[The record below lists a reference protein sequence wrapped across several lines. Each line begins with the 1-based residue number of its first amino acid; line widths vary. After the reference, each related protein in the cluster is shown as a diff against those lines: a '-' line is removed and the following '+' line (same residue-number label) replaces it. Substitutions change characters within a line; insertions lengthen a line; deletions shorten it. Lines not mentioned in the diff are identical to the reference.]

1 MATGEPDFFNITI
14 ESGNVA
20 TIGVHFHKALR
31 KEFDSTFIESKCM
44 SEMARVCYRRGG
56 GDVNIFLDQAQRR
69 HRIPSQS
76 QYTWY
81 EGHDKGFDTP
91 DSHEMNPHILP
102 TELLPE
108 FHCFPPWLGIRGI
121 DGKVVTICPFPIYS

>member
-1 MATGEPDFFNITI
+1 MHQTPPSRKPIYYIHISMATGEPDFFNITI

-31 KEFDSTFIESKCM
+31 KEFDSTFIKSKCM

-81 EGHDKGFDTP
+81 EGHDKGIRHTRLP
-91 DSHEMNPHILP
+91 QKESSH
-102 TELLPE
+102 
-108 FHCFPPWLGIRGI
+108 PPNRA
-121 DGKVVTICPFPIYS
+121 PS